1 MSAVRQPMRA
11 MWRCLSVVVFVL
23 AGCMR
28 LLGLGAGPD
37 SSRFYM
43 LTPIAATDGAGG
55 TRGEP
60 SLRVGLGPIVLP
72 RYLDRPVIVRRM
84 GTNQLQLSGSDRWAE
99 PLSEAVAHV
108 LQQNLITLLGG
119 RVTLYPW
126 AVGTDI
132 DTRVKVE
139 VLRFEPGT
147 DGGADLAARWT
158 VRDASGTRPVV
169 RESQV
174 TEPASGGDTEAAV
187 AAMSRALATLS
198 GEIASSVRDHAAAGP
213 APRR

>member
-1 MSAVRQPMRA
+1 MRAVRCRLP
-11 MWRCLSVVVFVL
+11 VVALLL
-23 AGCMR
+23 AGCV
-28 LLGLGAGPD
+28 GLGPRPE

-43 LTPIAATDGAGG
+43 LTPIAAGDGAGG
-55 TRGEP
+55 TPGEQSP
-60 SLRVGLGPIVLP
+60 RVGLGPIVLP
-72 RYLDRPVIVRRM
+72 GYLDRTVLVRRV
-84 GTNQLQLSGSDRWAE
+84 GTNQLKLSASERWAE
-99 PLSEAVAHV
+99 PFPDAVAHV

-119 RVTLYPW
+119 RVILYPW
-126 AVGTDI
+126 SVGTDV
-132 DTRVKVE
+132 DTRVNVE

-158 VRDASGTRPVV
+158 VRDASGRRLVT

-198 GEIASSVRDHAAAGP
+198 GEIAGSVRDHAAAGT